1 MSGSGECRLQ
11 VLCIKDSPLGENDS
25 LITVLTNKHVIIL
38 LAVPGARRP
47 TSSISAV
54 APLTYLSLP
63 IFGKRNLKSVRQIKI
78 LKSYSGL
85 GKNIECLAAAQ
96 AITELTFLLVGNND
110 KQQNYLPC
118 VLAHLDRIYLYEE
131 SKEEDIKMLSM
142 SIQSLIHLLAIGG
155 INLPIHHCCKTGE
168 PIIPPL
174 GNWEWS
180 CYYLPSEGF
189 SSIEDP
195 QSNLKINASEVALLQ
210 RLLFPELPIKSNGE
224 LLGPKKV
231 WLKILFI
238 IETWISTQ
246 LEKELSSLKIL
257 REIYS

>member
-1 MSGSGECRLQ
+1 M
-11 VLCIKDSPLGENDS
+11 
-25 LITVLTNKHVIIL
+25 
-38 LAVPGARRP
+38 
-47 TSSISAV
+47 
-54 APLTYLSLP
+54 
-63 IFGKRNLKSVRQIKI
+63 
-78 LKSYSGL
+78 
-85 GKNIECLAAAQ
+85 
-96 AITELTFLLVGNND
+96 
-110 KQQNYLPC
+110 
-118 VLAHLDRIYLYEE
+118 YEE

-210 RLLFPELPIKSNGE
+210 RLLFPELPIKSN
-224 LLGPKKV
+224 
-231 WLKILFI
+231 
-238 IETWISTQ
+238 
-246 LEKELSSLKIL
+246 
-257 REIYS
+257 EIYWDLKKSGLKYYLLLKLGSLLN

>member
-1 MSGSGECRLQ
+1 MTSYKERNNLTDSKKIIYCSDMIAQSSALNICLSDNKE
-11 VLCIKDSPLGENDS
+11 VIKSDPLIDAQFLPWLESKNEDFQFQRVDSEIN
-25 LITVLTNKHVIIL
+25 
-38 LAVPGARRP
+38 
-47 TSSISAV
+47 
-54 APLTYLSLP
+54 
-63 IFGKRNLKSVRQIKI
+63 
-78 LKSYSGL
+78 
-85 GKNIECLAAAQ
+85 
-96 AITELTFLLVGNND
+96 ELED
-110 KQQNYLPC
+110 K
-118 VLAHLDRIYLYEE
+118 E
-131 SKEEDIKMLSM
+131 SKEEDIKILSM

-189 SSIEDP
+189 SSMEDP

-210 RLLFPELPIKSNGE
+210 RLLFPELPIKTNGE

-246 LEKELSSLKIL
+246 LEKDLSSLKML

>member
-1 MSGSGECRLQ
+1 MTGSGECRLEG
-11 VLCIKDSPLGENDS
+11 LCIKASPLGENDR
-25 LITVLTNKHVIIL
+25 LITILTDEQGIIR
-38 LAVPGARRP
+38 LAAPGARRP
-47 TSSISAV
+47 KSSLA
-54 APLTYLSLP
+54 AATPLTYLNLQV
-63 IFGKRNLKSVRQIKI
+63 FGKRNLKTVRQIKI
-78 LKSYSGL
+78 LKSYAAL

-110 KQQNYLPC
+110 QQQNYLSC
-118 VLAHLDRIYLYEE
+118 VLAHLDRIYLYEV
-131 SKEEDIKMLSM
+131 SQQEDIKMLSM

-155 INLPIHHCCKTGE
+155 INLPIHHCCKTGAS
-168 PIIPPL
+168 IIPPL
-174 GNWEWS
+174 GNWEWK
-180 CYYLPSEGF
+180 CYFLPNEGF
-189 SSIEDP
+189 STIEDS
-195 QSNLKINASEVALLQ
+195 QCRLKINASEVALLQ

-246 LEKELSSLKIL
+246 LEKDLSSLKML

>member
-1 MSGSGECRLQ
+1 MFGSGECRLEG
-11 VLCIKDSPLGENDS
+11 LCIKTSPLGEHDR
-25 LITVLTNKHVIIL
+25 LITILTDEQGVVR

-47 TSSISAV
+47 KSSLA
-54 APLTYLSLP
+54 AATPLTYLSLQ

-96 AITELTFLLVGNND
+96 AIAELTFLLVGNND
-110 KQQNYLPC
+110 QQQNYLSC
-118 VLAHLDRIYLYEE
+118 VLAHLDRIDLYEE
-131 SKEEDIKMLSM
+131 HKEEDIKILSM

-155 INLPIHHCCKTGE
+155 INLPIHHCCKTGD
-168 PIIPPL
+168 PITPPL

-180 CYYLPSEGF
+180 CYYLPNEGF
-189 SSIEDP
+189 SSMEDP
-195 QSNLKINASEVALLQ
+195 QSKLKINASEVALLQ

-246 LEKELSSLKIL
+246 LEKDLSSLKML
-257 REIYS
+257 RELYG